1 MLNYRSEAPALV
13 REFLNFYETQNY
25 SVRTID
31 EYYLDLRVF
40 FRFMK
45 IQKHAL
51 TDPDIPFE
59 EIPIRDIDLAFIED
73 ITRLDIYDYL
83 DYMRRDRELD
93 AQGDVG
99 LEASSLSRK
108 LATLRA
114 FFKFL
119 VVHKEVLDSNPTDGI
134 PTPRLKK
141 SIPHYLTEDECYRLL
156 SAVGGRH
163 AERDYCILIFFLNC
177 GMRVSE
183 LVGINLPDI
192 QGETLRL
199 RGKGNKER
207 IVYLNEACLDALQK
221 YLAVRNDEK
230 VPQKDKNALFLTQ
243 KSSRM
248 SVDAVQDMLD
258 KYLTKSGLDPKLY
271 SPHKLRHTAATLML
285 QNGVDVRTLQEVLGH
300 ANLSTTQIYT
310 HIDNEGL
317 RTAALANP
325 LGKVKKDLPDSN
337 S

>member
-25 SVRTID
+25 SVNTID

-45 IQKHAL
+45 IQKQAII
-51 TDPDIPFE
+51 DPELPFD
-59 EIPIRDIDLAFIED
+59 EIPIRDVDLHFIQS

-93 AQGDVG
+93 DQGDVG
-99 LEASSLSRK
+99 MAASSLSRK

-119 VVHKEVLDSNPTDGI
+119 VVDKELLSVNPTDGI

-141 SIPHYLTEDECYRLL
+141 ALPHYLTEDEALRLL
-156 SAVGGRH
+156 SSVEGRH

-207 IVYLNEACLDALQK
+207 IVYLNEACLTALRE
-221 YLAVRNDEK
+221 YLVVRNDEK
-230 VPQKDKNALFLTQ
+230 VPTKDKNALFLTQ
-243 KSSRM
+243 KSTRM
-248 SVDAVQDMLD
+248 SVDAVQDMLN
-258 KYLTKSGLDPKLY
+258 KYLQKSGLDPKLY

-285 QNGVDVRTLQEVLGH
+285 QNGVDIRTLQELLGH

-325 LGKVKKDLPDSN
+325 LSKVKKHDSQ
-337 S
+337 

>member
-1 MLNYRSEAPALV
+1 MLNYRQEAPELV

-25 SVRTID
+25 SINTID

-45 IQKHAL
+45 IQKQAV
-51 TDPDIPFE
+51 DADVPFE
-59 EIPIRDIDLAFIED
+59 EIPIKDIRLDFIRDIS
-73 ITRLDIYDYL
+73 RLDIYDYL
-83 DYMRRDRELD
+83 DYMRRDRVLNSD
-93 AQGDVG
+93 GSVG
-99 LEASSLSRK
+99 MSASSLSRK
-108 LATLRA
+108 LSTLRA

-119 VVHKEVLDSNPTDGI
+119 VVDKEVLTVNPTDGV

-141 SIPHYLTEDECYRLL
+141 TLPHYLTVEECYRLL
-156 SAVGGRH
+156 SSVSGRH
-163 AERDYCILIFFLNC
+163 AERDYCILILFLNC

-199 RGKGNKER
+199 RGKGGKER
-207 IVYLNEACLDALQK
+207 MVYLNEACQRAIRD
-221 YLAVRNDEK
+221 YLPVRNDK
-230 VPQKDKNALFLTQ
+230 SVPQKDKNALFLTQ

-258 KYLTKSGLDPKLY
+258 KYLMKSGLDPKLY

-285 QNGVDVRTLQEVLGH
+285 QNGVDIRTLQEVLGH
-300 ANLSTTQIYT
+300 ANLNTTQIYT

-317 RTAALANP
+317 RTASLANP
-325 LGKVKKDLPDSN
+325 LAKLKKEDLP
-337 S
+337 

>member
-1 MLNYRSEAPALV
+1 MLNYRTEAPSLV

-25 SVRTID
+25 SINTIN

-45 IQKHAL
+45 IQKQMV
-51 TDPDIPFE
+51 DSEIPFD
-59 EIPIRDIDLAFIED
+59 EIPIRDIDLAFIQS

-83 DYMRRDRELD
+83 DYMRRDREWD
-93 AQGDVG
+93 EKGDIG
-99 LEASSLSRK
+99 LAASSLSRK
-108 LATLRA
+108 LATLRS

-119 VVHKEVLDSNPTDGI
+119 VIDKEVLTVNPTDGV

-141 SIPHYLTEDECYRLL
+141 SLPHYLTLEECYRLL
-156 SAVGGRH
+156 ASVDGRH
-163 AERDYCILIFFLNC
+163 AERDYCILVLFLNC

-183 LVGINLPDI
+183 LVGINLSDI
-192 QGETLRL
+192 QGEVLRL

-207 IVYLNEACLDALQK
+207 IVYLNDACIRAIND
-221 YLAVRNDEK
+221 YLVVRNAK
-230 VPQKDKNALFLTQ
+230 NVAPRDKNALFLSQ
-243 KSSRM
+243 KASRM
-248 SVDAVQDMLD
+248 SVDAVQDMLN
-258 KYLTKSGLDPKLY
+258 KYLLKAGLDPKLY

-285 QNGVDVRTLQEVLGH
+285 QNGVDIRTLQEVLGH

-317 RTAALANP
+317 RVAAQANP
-325 LGKVKKDLPDSN
+325 LGKLKERQE
-337 S
+337 

>member
-1 MLNYRSEAPALV
+1 MLNYRLEAPALV
-13 REFLNFYETQNY
+13 REFLSFYETQNY
-25 SVRTID
+25 SVNTID

-45 IQKHAL
+45 IQKQKV
-51 TDPDIPFE
+51 DPEVPFE
-59 EIPIRDIDLAFIED
+59 EIPICDVDLDFIRS
-73 ITRLDIYDYL
+73 ISRLDIYDYL

-93 AQGDVG
+93 ANGDVG
-99 LEASSLSRK
+99 MEATSLSRK
-108 LATLRA
+108 LSTLRA

-119 VVHKEVLDSNPTDGI
+119 VVDKEILTVNPTDGI
-134 PTPRLKK
+134 PTPRLRK
-141 SIPHYLTEDECYRLL
+141 SLPRYLTVEECYRLL
-156 SAVGGRH
+156 SSVSGRH

-192 QGETLRL
+192 QDDALRL

-207 IVYLNEACLDALQK
+207 IVYLNEACKRALQD

-230 VPQKDKNALFLTQ
+230 VPQKDKSALFLTQ

-248 SVDAVQDMLD
+248 SVDAVQDMVD
-258 KYLTKSGLDPKLY
+258 KYLLKSGLDPKLY

-285 QNGVDVRTLQEVLGH
+285 QNGVDIRTLQEVLGH
-300 ANLSTTQIYT
+300 ANLNTTQIYT

-317 RTAALANP
+317 RTAAQANP
-325 LGKVKKDLPDSN
+325 LGKLKKEDL
-337 S
+337 